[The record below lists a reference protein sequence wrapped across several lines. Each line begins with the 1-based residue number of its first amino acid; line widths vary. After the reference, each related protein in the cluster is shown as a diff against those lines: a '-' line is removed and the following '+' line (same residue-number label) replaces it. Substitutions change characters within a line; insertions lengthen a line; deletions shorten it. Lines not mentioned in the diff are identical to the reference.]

1 MGLLK
6 KFAFITFFIAS
17 SLAAAK
23 PNIYILAT
31 GGTIAGSSA
40 SATEGNYTAGS
51 KGIEDILSAVPQL
64 GDLATIKSEQISNI
78 GSQDM
83 NDEIWLKLAN
93 RVSELLTKNDVD
105 GVVIVHGTDTM
116 EETAYFLSL
125 VVKSKKPIVLVG
137 AMRNADSMSA
147 DGPLN
152 IYNAVSVAADKNAR
166 EKGAL
171 VVMNDEIHAAREV
184 TKTNTTNVAAFASPN
199 SGKIGTVNYGVVNFY
214 MAPLRKH
221 TVASEFNIKDLKAL
235 PRVDIIYG
243 HAQDNGDLV
252 DAAVQKGAKGI
263 IVAGVGNG
271 NLYPDL
277 QAALAKASEAGVIV
291 VRSSRTGSGSTSVSS
306 EVDDA
311 KLGFL
316 TADNLNSQKARVLL
330 MLALSK
336 TSDKAKIQSFFA
348 TH

>member
-1 MGLLK
+1 
-6 KFAFITFFIAS
+6 
-17 SLAAAK
+17 
-23 PNIYILAT
+23 
-31 GGTIAGSSA
+31 
-40 SATEGNYTAGS
+40 
-51 KGIEDILSAVPQL
+51 
-64 GDLATIKSEQISNI
+64 
-78 GSQDM
+78 
-83 NDEIWLKLAN
+83 
-93 RVSELLTKNDVD
+93 
-105 GVVIVHGTDTM
+105 
-116 EETAYFLSL
+116 
-125 VVKSKKPIVLVG
+125 
-137 AMRNADSMSA
+137 MRNADSMSA

-152 IYNAVSVAADKNAR
+152 LYNAVAVAADKNAR

-184 TKTNTTNVAAFASPN
+184 TKTNTTNVAAFTSPN

-221 TVASEFNIKDLKAL
+221 TISSDFNIKDIKAL

-243 HAQDNGDLV
+243 YAQDSGDLV

-306 EVDDA
+306 EVDDV

-316 TADNLNSQKARVLL
+316 TADNLNPQKARVLL

>member
-1 MGLLK
+1 MDELL
-6 KFAFITFFIAS
+6 A
-17 SLAAAK
+17 
-23 PNIYILAT
+23 
-31 GGTIAGSSA
+31 
-40 SATEGNYTAGS
+40 
-51 KGIEDILSAVPQL
+51 AVPQIN
-64 GDLATIKSEQISNI
+64 DIATIKGEQISNI
-78 GSQDM
+78 GSQEM

-147 DGPLN
+147 DGALN
-152 IYNAVSVAADKNAR
+152 LYNAVAVAADKNAR

-199 SGKIGTVNYGVVNFY
+199 SGKIGTVNYGTVNFY

-221 TVASEFNIKDLKAL
+221 TISSDFNIKDIKAL

-243 HAQDNGDLV
+243 HAQDSGDLV

-291 VRSSRTGSGSTSVSS
+291 VRSSRTGSGSTSVGA

-316 TADNLNSQKARVLL
+316 TADNLNPQKARVLL
-330 MLALSK
+330 MLALGK
-336 TSDKAKIQSFFA
+336 TSDKVKIQSFFA

>member
-1 MGLLK
+1 MNLFS
-6 KFAFITFFIAS
+6 KFTLAALFIAS

-23 PNIYILAT
+23 PNIHILAT
-31 GGTIAGSSA
+31 GGTIAGSGQG
-40 SATEGNYTAGS
+40 E
-51 KGIEDILSAVPQL
+51 LSGDYKSGAKSVDELLAAVPQIN
-64 GDLATIKSEQISNI
+64 DIAMIKGEQISNI
-78 GSQDM
+78 GSQEM

-105 GVVIVHGTDTM
+105 GVVIVHGTDTI

-125 VVKSKKPIVLVG
+125 VIKSKKPIVLVG

-184 TKTNTTNVAAFASPN
+184 TKTNTVSVATFTSPN

-221 TVASEFNIKDLKAL
+221 TISSDFNIKDIKAL
-235 PRVDIIYG
+235 PRVDIIYA
-243 HAQDNGDLV
+243 HPQDVGDFV
-252 DAAVQKGAKGI
+252 ETAVQKGAKGI
-263 IVAGVGNG
+263 VVAGMGNG
-271 NLYPDL
+271 NLYPDTE
-277 QAALAKASEAGVIV
+277 AALAKASEAGVIV

-316 TADNLNSQKARVLL
+316 TADNLNPQKTRVLL

-336 TSDKAKIQSFFA
+336 TSDKARIQSFFA

>member
-1 MGLLK
+1 MNLFS
-6 KFAFITFFIAS
+6 KFTLAALFIAS
-17 SLAAAK
+17 SLVAAK

-31 GGTIAGSSA
+31 GGTIAGNSA

-51 KGIEDILSAVPQL
+51 KGIEEILSAVPQL

-78 GSQDM
+78 GSQEM

-105 GVVIVHGTDTM
+105 GVVIMHGTDTM

-125 VVKSKKPIVLVG
+125 VIKSKKPIVLVG
-137 AMRNADSMSA
+137 AMRSSTSISA

-171 VVMNDEIHAAREV
+171 VVMNDDIHAAREV

-221 TVASEFNIKDLKAL
+221 TISSDFNIKDIKVL

-316 TADNLNSQKARVLL
+316 TADNLNPQKARVLL

-336 TSDKAKIQSFFA
+336 TSDKAKIQSLFA

>member
-51 KGIEDILSAVPQL
+51 KGVEDILSAVPQL

-78 GSQDM
+78 GSQEM

-199 SGKIGTVNYGVVNFY
+199 SGKIGTVNYGTVNFY

-221 TVASEFNIKDLKAL
+221 TVASEFNIKDIKAL

-243 HAQDNGDLV
+243 HAQDSGDLV

-263 IVAGVGNG
+263 ILAGVGNG
-271 NLYPDL
+271 NLYSDL

-291 VRSSRTGSGSTSVSS
+291 VRSSRTGSGSTSVGS

-316 TADNLNSQKARVLL
+316 TADNLNPQKARVLL

>member
-1 MGLLK
+1 M
-6 KFAFITFFIAS
+6 
-17 SLAAAK
+17 AAAK

-31 GGTIAGSSA
+31 GGTIAGSGA
-40 SATEGNYTAGS
+40 SALSGDYTSGTKSVDELLA
-51 KGIEDILSAVPQL
+51 AVPQIN
-64 GDLATIKSEQISNI
+64 DIATIKGEQISNI
-78 GSQDM
+78 GSQEM
-83 NDEIWLKLAN
+83 NDEIWFKLAN

-105 GVVIVHGTDTM
+105 GVVIMHGTDTM

-152 IYNAVSVAADKNAR
+152 LYNAVAVAADKNAR

-199 SGKIGTVNYGVVNFY
+199 SGKIGTVNYGVINFY

-221 TVASEFNIKDLKAL
+221 TVASEFNIKDIKAL

-243 HAQDNGDLV
+243 HAQDSGDLV

-277 QAALAKASEAGVIV
+277 QAALAKASEAGVVV

-316 TADNLNSQKARVLL
+316 TADNLNPQKARVLL

>member
-1 MGLLK
+1 MNLFS
-6 KFAFITFFIAS
+6 KFTLAALFIAS

-31 GGTIAGSSA
+31 GGTIAGNSA
-40 SATEGNYTAGS
+40 SATESNYTAGS
-51 KGIEDILSAVPQL
+51 KGIEEILSSVPQL

-78 GSQDM
+78 GSQEM

-105 GVVIVHGTDTM
+105 GVVIMHGTDTM

-125 VVKSKKPIVLVG
+125 VIKSKKPIVLVG
-137 AMRNADSMSA
+137 SMRSSTSMSA
-147 DGPLN
+147 DGALN

-184 TKTNTTNVAAFASPN
+184 TKANTTNVATFTSPN

-221 TVASEFNIKDLKAL
+221 TISSDFNIKDIKAL
-235 PRVDIIYG
+235 PRVDIIYA
-243 HAQDNGDLV
+243 HPQDVSDFV
-252 DAAVQKGAKGI
+252 ETAVQKGAKGI
-263 IVAGVGNG
+263 VVAGMGNG
-271 NLYPDL
+271 NLYPDTE
-277 QAALAKASEAGVIV
+277 AALAKASEAGVIV
-291 VRSSRTGSGSTSVSS
+291 VRSSRTGSGSTSVGS

-316 TADNLNSQKARVLL
+316 TADNLNPQKARVLL
-330 MLALSK
+330 ILALSK
-336 TSDKAKIQSFFA
+336 SSDKAKIKEFFA

>member
-1 MGLLK
+1 MNLFS
-6 KFAFITFFIAS
+6 KFTLAALFIAS

-23 PNIYILAT
+23 PNIHILAT
-31 GGTIAGSSA
+31 GGTIAGSGQG
-40 SATEGNYTAGS
+40 E
-51 KGIEDILSAVPQL
+51 LSGDYKSGAKSVDELLAAVPQIN
-64 GDLATIKSEQISNI
+64 DIATIKGEQISNI
-78 GSQDM
+78 GSQEM

-184 TKTNTTNVAAFASPN
+184 TKTNTVSVATFTSPN

-221 TVASEFNIKDLKAL
+221 TISSDFNIKDIKAL
-235 PRVDIIYG
+235 PRVDIIYA
-243 HAQDNGDLV
+243 HPQDVGDFV
-252 DAAVQKGAKGI
+252 ETAVQKGAKGI
-263 IVAGVGNG
+263 VVAGMGNG
-271 NLYPDL
+271 NLYPDTE
-277 QAALAKASEAGVIV
+277 AALAKASEAGVIV

-316 TADNLNSQKARVLL
+316 TADNLNPQKARVLL

-336 TSDKAKIQSFFA
+336 TSDKARIQSFFA

>member
-1 MGLLK
+1 MNLFS
-6 KFAFITFFIAS
+6 KFTLAALFIAS

-31 GGTIAGSSA
+31 GGTIAGSGQS
-40 SATEGNYTAGS
+40 E
-51 KGIEDILSAVPQL
+51 LSGDYKSGAKSVDELLAAVPQIN
-64 GDLATIKSEQISNI
+64 DIATIKGEQISNI
-78 GSQDM
+78 GSQEM

-184 TKTNTTNVAAFASPN
+184 TKANTANVATFTSPN

-221 TVASEFNIKDLKAL
+221 TVASEFNIKDIKAL
-235 PRVDIIYG
+235 PRVDIIYA
-243 HAQDNGDLV
+243 HPQDVGDFV
-252 DAAVQKGAKGI
+252 ETAVQKGAKGI
-263 IVAGVGNG
+263 VVAGMGNG
-271 NLYPDL
+271 NLYPDTE
-277 QAALAKASEAGVIV
+277 AALAKASEAGVIV

-316 TADNLNSQKARVLL
+316 TADNLNPQKARVLL
-330 MLALSK
+330 MLALGKS
-336 TSDKAKIQSFFA
+336 SDKAKIKEFFS

>member
-51 KGIEDILSAVPQL
+51 KGVEDILSAVPQL

-78 GSQDM
+78 GSQEM

-199 SGKIGTVNYGVVNFY
+199 SGKIGTVNYGTVNFY

-221 TVASEFNIKDLKAL
+221 TVASEFNIKDIKAL

-243 HAQDNGDLV
+243 HAQDSGDLV

-271 NLYPDL
+271 NLYSDL

-291 VRSSRTGSGSTSVSS
+291 VRSSRTGSGSTSVGS

-316 TADNLNSQKARVLL
+316 TADNLNPQKARVLL

>member
-1 MGLLK
+1 M
-6 KFAFITFFIAS
+6 
-17 SLAAAK
+17 AAAK

-51 KGIEDILSAVPQL
+51 KGVEDILSAVPQL
-64 GDLATIKSEQISNI
+64 GDLATIKSEQISNIHQVAQVSGEQLVKI

-105 GVVIVHGTDTM
+105 GIVIVHGTDTM

-235 PRVDIIYG
+235 PRVNIIYG
-243 HAQDNGDLV
+243 HAQDSGDLV

-316 TADNLNSQKARVLL
+316 TADNLNPQKARVLL

>member
-1 MGLLK
+1 MNLFS
-6 KFAFITFFIAS
+6 KFTLAALFIAS

-23 PNIYILAT
+23 PNIHILAT

-51 KGIEDILSAVPQL
+51 KGVEDILSAVPQL

-78 GSQDM
+78 GSQEM

-152 IYNAVSVAADKNAR
+152 LYNAVAVAADKNSR

-199 SGKIGTVNYGVVNFY
+199 SGKIGTVNYGAVNFY

-221 TVASEFNIKDLKAL
+221 TVASEFNIKDIKAL

-243 HAQDNGDLV
+243 HAQDSGDLV

-263 IVAGVGNG
+263 VVAGVGNG

-277 QAALAKASEAGVIV
+277 QTALAKASEEGVVV
-291 VRSSRTGSGSTSVSS
+291 VRSSRIGSGSTSVGS

-316 TADNLNSQKARVLL
+316 TADNLNPQKARVLL

>member
-51 KGIEDILSAVPQL
+51 KGVEDILSAVPQL

-78 GSQDM
+78 GSQEM

-125 VVKSKKPIVLVG
+125 VIKSKKPIVLVG

-152 IYNAVSVAADKNAR
+152 LYNAVAVAADKNAR

-221 TVASEFNIKDLKAL
+221 TVASEFNIKDFKSL
-235 PRVDIIYG
+235 PRVDIIYA
-243 HAQDNGDLV
+243 HPQDVSDFV
-252 DAAVQKGAKGI
+252 ETAVQKSAKGI

-277 QAALAKASEAGVIV
+277 QAALAKASETGVII
-291 VRSSRTGSGSTSVSS
+291 VRSSRTGSGSTSVGS

-316 TADNLNSQKARVLL
+316 TADNLNPQKARVLL

-336 TSDKAKIQSFFA
+336 TSDKAKIQSLFA

>member
-78 GSQDM
+78 GSQEM

-105 GVVIVHGTDTM
+105 GVVFVHGTDTM

-199 SGKIGTVNYGVVNFY
+199 SGKIGTVNYGTVNFY

-235 PRVDIIYG
+235 PRVDIVYG
-243 HAQDNGDLV
+243 HAQDSGDLV

-277 QAALAKASEAGVIV
+277 QAALAKASEAGVVV
-291 VRSSRTGSGSTSVSS
+291 VRSSRTGSGSTSVGS

-316 TADNLNSQKARVLL
+316 TADNLNPQKARVLL
-330 MLALSK
+330 MLAISK

>member
-78 GSQDM
+78 GSQEM

-93 RVSELLTKNDVD
+93 RVSELL
-105 GVVIVHGTDTM
+105 TM

-147 DGPLN
+147 DGALN
-152 IYNAVSVAADKNAR
+152 LYNAVAVAADKNAR

-199 SGKIGTVNYGVVNFY
+199 SGKIGTVNYGVINFY

-221 TVASEFNIKDLKAL
+221 TVASEFNIKDIKAL

-243 HAQDNGDLV
+243 RAQDSGDLV

-311 KLGFL
+311 KLGFI
-316 TADNLNSQKARVLL
+316 TADNLNPQKARVLL

>member
-31 GGTIAGSSA
+31 GGTIAGSGQ

-51 KGIEDILSAVPQL
+51 KGIEEILSAVPQL

-78 GSQDM
+78 GSQEM

-125 VVKSKKPIVLVG
+125 VIKSKKPIVLVG
-137 AMRNADSMSA
+137 SMRSSTSMSA

-152 IYNAVSVAADKNAR
+152 IYNAVRVAANKNAR

-184 TKTNTTNVAAFASPN
+184 TKTNTLSVATFASPN
-199 SGKIGTVNYGVVNFY
+199 SGKIGAVNYGIVNFY

-221 TVASEFNIKDLKAL
+221 TISSDFNIKDVKAL
-235 PRVDIIYG
+235 PRVDIVYG
-243 HAQDNGDLV
+243 HA
-252 DAAVQKGAKGI
+252 
-263 IVAGVGNG
+263 
-271 NLYPDL
+271 
-277 QAALAKASEAGVIV
+277 
-291 VRSSRTGSGSTSVSS
+291 
-306 EVDDA
+306 
-311 KLGFL
+311 
-316 TADNLNSQKARVLL
+316 
-330 MLALSK
+330 
-336 TSDKAKIQSFFA
+336 
-348 TH
+348 

>member
-1 MGLLK
+1 MNLFS
-6 KFAFITFFIAS
+6 KFTLAALFIAS

-31 GGTIAGSSA
+31 GGTIAGSGQSELGGDYKSGA
-40 SATEGNYTAGS
+40 KSVDELLA
-51 KGIEDILSAVPQL
+51 AVPQIN
-64 GDLATIKSEQISNI
+64 DIATIKGEQISNI
-78 GSQDM
+78 GSQEM

-105 GVVIVHGTDTM
+105 GVVVVHGTDTM

-125 VVKSKKPIVLVG
+125 VIKSKKPIVLVG
-137 AMRNADSMSA
+137 SMRSSTSMSA

-184 TKTNTTNVAAFASPN
+184 TKTNTTNVATFTSPN

-221 TVASEFNIKDLKAL
+221 TISSDFNIKDIKAL
-235 PRVDIIYG
+235 PRVDIIYA
-243 HAQDNGDLV
+243 HPQDVGDFV
-252 DAAVQKGAKGI
+252 ETAVQNGAKGI
-263 IVAGVGNG
+263 VVAGMGNG
-271 NLYPDL
+271 NLYPDTE
-277 QAALAKASEAGVIV
+277 AALAKASEAGVIV
-291 VRSSRTGSGSTSVSS
+291 VRSSRTGSGSTSVGS

-316 TADNLNSQKARVLL
+316 TADNLNPQKARVLL

>member
-1 MGLLK
+1 MNLFS
-6 KFAFITFFIAS
+6 KFTLAALFIAS

-31 GGTIAGSSA
+31 GGTIAGSGQS
-40 SATEGNYTAGS
+40 E
-51 KGIEDILSAVPQL
+51 LSGDYKSGAKSVDELLAAVPQIN
-64 GDLATIKSEQISNI
+64 DIATIKGEQISNI
-78 GSQDM
+78 GSQEM

-105 GVVIVHGTDTM
+105 GIVIVHGTDTM

-221 TVASEFNIKDLKAL
+221 TVASEFNIKDIKAL

-243 HAQDNGDLV
+243 HAQDSGDLV

-316 TADNLNSQKARVLL
+316 TADNLNPQKARVLL

-336 TSDKAKIQSFFA
+336 TSDKAKIQSLFA

>member
-51 KGIEDILSAVPQL
+51 KGVEDILSAVPQL

-78 GSQDM
+78 GSQEM

-125 VVKSKKPIVLVG
+125 VIKSKKPIVLVG

-199 SGKIGTVNYGVVNFY
+199 SGKIGTVNYGTVNFY

-221 TVASEFNIKDLKAL
+221 TISSDFNIKDIKAL

-243 HAQDNGDLV
+243 HAQDSGDLV

-291 VRSSRTGSGSTSVSS
+291 VRSSRTGSGSTSVGA

-316 TADNLNSQKARVLL
+316 TADNLNPQKARVLL
-330 MLALSK
+330 MLALGK

>member
-78 GSQDM
+78 GSQEM

-105 GVVIVHGTDTM
+105 GIVIVHGTDTM

-152 IYNAVSVAADKNAR
+152 IFNAVSVAADKNAR

-184 TKTNTTNVAAFASPN
+184 TKTNTTIVAAFASPN
-199 SGKIGTVNYGVVNFY
+199 SGKIGTVNYGVVNLY

-221 TVASEFNIKDLKAL
+221 TVVSEFNIKDLKAL

-243 HAQDNGDLV
+243 HAQDSGDLV

-291 VRSSRTGSGSTSVSS
+291 VRSSRTGSGSTSVGS

-316 TADNLNSQKARVLL
+316 TADNLNPQKARVLL

>member
-1 MGLLK
+1 MELLK

-31 GGTIAGSSA
+31 GGTIAGSGQSA
-40 SATEGNYTAGS
+40 LSGDYTSGTKSVDELLA
-51 KGIEDILSAVPQL
+51 AVPQIN
-64 GDLATIKSEQISNI
+64 DIATIKGEQISNI
-78 GSQDM
+78 GSQEM

-152 IYNAVSVAADKNAR
+152 LYNAVAVAADKNAR

-184 TKTNTTNVAAFASPN
+184 TKTNTTNVAAFTSPN
-199 SGKIGTVNYGVVNFY
+199 SGKIGTVNYGTVNFY

-235 PRVDIIYG
+235 PRVDIIYA
-243 HAQDNGDLV
+243 HPQDVSDFV
-252 DAAVQKGAKGI
+252 ETAVQKGAKGI
-263 IVAGVGNG
+263 VVAGMGNG
-271 NLYPDL
+271 NLYPDTE
-277 QAALAKASEAGVIV
+277 AALAKASEAGVTI

-316 TADNLNSQKARVLL
+316 TADNLNPQKARVLL

-336 TSDKAKIQSFFA
+336 TSDKARIQSFFA

>member
-51 KGIEDILSAVPQL
+51 KGVEDILSAVPQL

-78 GSQDM
+78 GSQEM

-199 SGKIGTVNYGVVNFY
+199 SGKIGTVNYGTVNFY

-221 TVASEFNIKDLKAL
+221 TVASEFNIKDIKAL

-243 HAQDNGDLV
+243 HAQDSGDLV

-271 NLYPDL
+271 NLYSDL

-291 VRSSRTGSGSTSVSS
+291 VRSSRTGSGSTSVGS

-316 TADNLNSQKARVLL
+316 TADNLNPQKARVLL
-330 MLALSK
+330 MLALGK

>member
-51 KGIEDILSAVPQL
+51 KGVEDILSAVPQL

-125 VVKSKKPIVLVG
+125 VIKSKKPIVLVG

-152 IYNAVSVAADKNAR
+152 LYNAVAVAADKNAR

-184 TKTNTTNVAAFASPN
+184 TKTNTTNVAAFTSPN

-221 TVASEFNIKDLKAL
+221 TISSDFNIKDIKAL
-235 PRVDIIYG
+235 SRVDIIYA
-243 HAQDNGDLV
+243 HPQDVGDFV
-252 DAAVQKGAKGI
+252 ETAVQKGAKGI
-263 IVAGVGNG
+263 VVAGMGNG
-271 NLYPDL
+271 NLYPDTE
-277 QAALAKASEAGVIV
+277 AALAKASKAGVIV
-291 VRSSRTGSGSTSVSS
+291 VRSSRTGSGSTSVGS

-316 TADNLNSQKARVLL
+316 TADNLNPQKARVLL
-330 MLALSK
+330 ILALSK
-336 TSDKAKIQSFFA
+336 SSDKAKIKEFFA

>member
-1 MGLLK
+1 MNLFS
-6 KFAFITFFIAS
+6 KFTLAALFIAS
-17 SLAAAK
+17 SLVAAK

-31 GGTIAGSSA
+31 GGTIAGNSA

-51 KGIEDILSAVPQL
+51 KGIEEILSAVPQL

-78 GSQDM
+78 GSQEM

-105 GVVIVHGTDTM
+105 GVVIMHGTDTM

-125 VVKSKKPIVLVG
+125 VIKSKKPIVLVG
-137 AMRNADSMSA
+137 AMRSSTSISA

-199 SGKIGTVNYGVVNFY
+199 SGKIGTVNYGTVNFY

-221 TVASEFNIKDLKAL
+221 TISSDFNIKDIKVL

-291 VRSSRTGSGSTSVSS
+291 VRSSRTGSGSTSVGA

-316 TADNLNSQKARVLL
+316 TADNLNPQKARVLL
-330 MLALSK
+330 MLALGK

>member
-1 MGLLK
+1 MNLFS
-6 KFAFITFFIAS
+6 KFTLAALFIAS

-23 PNIYILAT
+23 PNIHILAT
-31 GGTIAGSSA
+31 GGTIAGSGQG
-40 SATEGNYTAGS
+40 E
-51 KGIEDILSAVPQL
+51 LSGDYKSGAKSVDELLAAVPQIN
-64 GDLATIKSEQISNI
+64 DIATIKGEQISNI
-78 GSQDM
+78 GSQEM

-105 GVVIVHGTDTM
+105 GVVIVHGTDTI

-125 VVKSKKPIVLVG
+125 VIKSKKPIVLVG

-184 TKTNTTNVAAFASPN
+184 TKTNTVSVATFTSPN

-221 TVASEFNIKDLKAL
+221 TISSDFNIKDIKAL
-235 PRVDIIYG
+235 PRVDIIYA
-243 HAQDNGDLV
+243 HPQDVSDFV
-252 DAAVQKGAKGI
+252 ETAVQKGAKGI
-263 IVAGVGNG
+263 VVAGMGNG
-271 NLYPDL
+271 NLYPDTE
-277 QAALAKASEAGVIV
+277 AALAKASEAGVIV

-316 TADNLNSQKARVLL
+316 TADNLNPQKTRVLL

>member
-1 MGLLK
+1 MNLFS
-6 KFAFITFFIAS
+6 KFTLAALFIAS

-31 GGTIAGSSA
+31 GGTIVGSGQS
-40 SATEGNYTAGS
+40 E
-51 KGIEDILSAVPQL
+51 LSGDYKSGAKSVDELLAAVPQIN
-64 GDLATIKSEQISNI
+64 DIATIKGEQISNI
-78 GSQDM
+78 GSQEM

-105 GVVIVHGTDTM
+105 GIVIMHGTDTM

-125 VVKSKKPIVLVG
+125 VIKSKKPIVLVG
-137 AMRNADSMSA
+137 SMRSSTSMSA

-184 TKTNTTNVAAFASPN
+184 TKVNTTNVATFISPN
-199 SGKIGTVNYGVVNFY
+199 SGKIGTVNYGVANFY

-221 TVASEFNIKDLKAL
+221 TVASEFNIKDIKAL

-243 HAQDNGDLV
+243 HAQDSGDLV

-316 TADNLNSQKARVLL
+316 TADNLNPQKARVLL
-330 MLALSK
+330 ILALSRS
-336 TSDKAKIQSFFA
+336 SDKAKIKEFFA

>member
-51 KGIEDILSAVPQL
+51 KGVEDILSAVPQL

-78 GSQDM
+78 GSQEM

-125 VVKSKKPIVLVG
+125 VIKSKKPIVLVG

-152 IYNAVSVAADKNAR
+152 LYNAVAVAADKNAR

-199 SGKIGTVNYGVVNFY
+199 SGKIGTVNYGTVNFY

-221 TVASEFNIKDLKAL
+221 TISSDFNIKDIKAL

-243 HAQDNGDLV
+243 HAQDSGDLV

-291 VRSSRTGSGSTSVSS
+291 VRSSRTGSGSTSVGA

-316 TADNLNSQKARVLL
+316 TADNLNPQKARVLL
-330 MLALSK
+330 MLALGK